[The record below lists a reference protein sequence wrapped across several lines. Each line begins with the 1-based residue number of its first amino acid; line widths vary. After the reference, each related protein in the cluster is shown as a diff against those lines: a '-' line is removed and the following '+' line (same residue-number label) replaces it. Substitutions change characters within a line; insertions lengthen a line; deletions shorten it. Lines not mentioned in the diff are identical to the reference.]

1 MDRLAAARVRLFRT
15 LPLTQLLTWD
25 ALASFLT
32 LTFLELV
39 LSVDNVLFVAIAASR
54 LPAERRGLGRQL
66 GLWLAL
72 ILRVAML
79 VGLVWLTRLDVRLF
93 TAFGRVVSIKDA
105 VLLAGGVFLLYK
117 GATEIHDAI
126 AVDGD
131 EAEASTRPAASLPA
145 VVVQIGLINVVFSL
159 DSVITAVGMA
169 SELAVMVSAVV
180 VATLAMMV
188 GARPLGDFI
197 ERRPTAKMLGLAFIL
212 LIGMALIA
220 DGTGFHVPRGYIYF
234 AIAFSLFVE
243 LLNGPGRRRRRR

>member
-1 MDRLAAARVRLFRT
+1 MTDLF
-15 LPLTQLLTWD
+15 TWD

-39 LSVDNVLFVAIAASR
+39 LSVDNILFVAIAASR
-54 LPAERRGLGRQL
+54 LPHHRRGLGRQL

-72 ILRVAML
+72 VLRVAML

-93 TAFGRVVSIKDA
+93 SAFGRVVTIKDA
-105 VLLAGGVFLLYK
+105 VLVAGGLFLLYK
-117 GATEIHDAI
+117 GATEIHDDI
-126 AVDGD
+126 
-131 EAEASTRPAASLPA
+131 EAAEGEDDASERPHASLHG
-145 VVVQIGLINVVFSL
+145 VVLQIGLINVIFSL

-169 SELAVMVSAVV
+169 SQLAVMVAAVV
-180 VATLAMMV
+180 VATLAMML
-188 GARPLGDFI
+188 GARPLGEFI
-197 ERRPTAKMLGLAFIL
+197 DRRPTARMLGLAFIL

-243 LLNGPGRRRRRR
+243 LLNGARRGRR